1 MAGSR
6 LSTGEARARAESV
19 ARASYGRLLALL
31 AAPTGDLQ
39 AAEDALADAFLR
51 ALTTW
56 PVSGIPENPEA
67 WLFTVSRNRQRD
79 RYRSAA
85 YRTSVPLE
93 PDDASPGAGPPG
105 GTARRTG
112 TRGVVPSPVGSGFAL
127 PGAVHWD
134 EVDVEAIPDRRLAL
148 LFVCAHPAIDPGVRT
163 PLMLQVIL
171 GVPADRIASAFA
183 VPAPAMA
190 QRLVRAKRRIR
201 EARIPFV
208 LPDTTVL
215 KERLPAVLEAV
226 YGAYAL
232 DWRSPL
238 PGARRVRA
246 GVGTGEPA
254 KADADAHSQAGV
266 DAGSRSRANVD
277 AGTRSQADGD
287 ARAREPAGADA
298 GARSQ
303 AGGDA
308 AAHSQ
313 TDGDAGAPKPAG
325 ADANP
330 GTRSPAEAD
339 AGARSQAD
347 ADADPPESLAAEA
360 LYLATVLAELLPD
373 EPEVHG
379 LAALICL
386 SLARGTART
395 ASAGGFVPLALQ
407 DTSLWDRNLIARGEE
422 HLRQAHSLGRIGR
435 FQLEA
440 AMQSVHCARAR
451 TGTTDWQALLRLN
464 EALVALKPTL
474 GGIVSLASTLGEAS
488 GPDAALSFLDTANAP
503 ALEDFQP
510 AWATRAHLL
519 VEAGRAMEAAAAYGR
534 ALALTTDPAL
544 RGFLEGALQRLTAAV
559 PPSADTD

>member
-1 MAGSR
+1 M
-6 LSTGEARARAESV
+6 STAEARARAESV

-67 WLFTVSRNRQRD
+67 WLFAVSRNRQRD

-93 PDDASPGAGPPG
+93 PDAGSSGADPPG
-105 GTARRTG
+105 GTS
-112 TRGVVPSPVGSGFAL
+112 RGAGSLGGIPSPGGSCSAL

-134 EVDVEAIPDRRLAL
+134 EVDVEAIPDRRLSL

-163 PLMLQVIL
+163 PLMLQVVL
-171 GVPADRIASAFA
+171 GVPSDRIAAAFA
-183 VPAPAMA
+183 VPTPAMA

-208 LPDTTVL
+208 LPDMTVL

-232 DWRSPL
+232 DWRSRL

-246 GVGTGEPA
+246 GAGTGEPA
-254 KADADAHSQAGV
+254 GAGSQLQTDADSGARFRADADTGTRNQAGPDCGAQSPADE
-266 DAGSRSRANVD
+266 DAWG
-277 AGTRSQADGD
+277 
-287 ARAREPAGADA
+287 
-298 GARSQ
+298 RSQ
-303 AGGDA
+303 AG
-308 AAHSQ
+308 S
-313 TDGDAGAPKPAG
+313 
-325 ADANP
+325 
-330 GTRSPAEAD
+330 
-339 AGARSQAD
+339 
-347 ADADPPESLAAEA
+347 DADPPESLAAEA
-360 LYLATVLAELLPD
+360 LYLATVLTELLPD

-407 DTSLWDRNLIARGEE
+407 DTSLWHRDLIARGEE
-422 HLRQAHSLGRIGR
+422 HLRRAHPLGRIGR

-451 TGTTDWQALLRLN
+451 TGRTDWQALLRLN
-464 EALVALKPTL
+464 EALVALTPTL

-488 GPDAALSFLDTANAP
+488 GPDAALSFLDAANAP

-519 VEAGRAMEAAAAYGR
+519 TQAGRTTEAAGAYGR

-544 RGFLEGALQRLTAAV
+544 RGFLEGALQRLTAPG
-559 PPSADTD
+559 PPAADTD

>member
-1 MAGSR
+1 MAGTG
-6 LSTGEARARAESV
+6 LSTAEARARAESV

-67 WLFTVSRNRQRD
+67 WLYTVSRNRQRD

-93 PDDASPGAGPPG
+93 PDAGASGAAASPGGTSQGASLLG
-105 GTARRTG
+105 GLR
-112 TRGVVPSPVGSGFAL
+112 SPAGSGSAL
-127 PGAVHWD
+127 SDAVRWD
-134 EVDVEAIPDRRLAL
+134 EVDVDAIPDRRLAL

-163 PLMLQVIL
+163 PLMLQVVL
-171 GVPADRIASAFA
+171 GVPSDRIASAFA

-215 KERLPAVLEAV
+215 KQRLPAVLEAV

-238 PGARRVRA
+238 PGAVRVRTGA
-246 GVGTGEPA
+246 GTGEPA
-254 KADADAHSQAGV
+254 GGGNGAGGSAGGGTGARNQAGADPGAHSQA
-266 DAGSRSRANVD
+266 
-277 AGTRSQADGD
+277 
-287 ARAREPAGADA
+287 EPDA
-298 GARSQ
+298 GAR
-303 AGGDA
+303 
-308 AAHSQ
+308 
-313 TDGDAGAPKPAG
+313 
-325 ADANP
+325 N
-330 GTRSPAEAD
+330 
-339 AGARSQAD
+339 QAD
-347 ADADPPESLAAEA
+347 ADAGSRTQIGADAGSQLQTGSDADASESLAAEA

-407 DTSLWDRNLIARGEE
+407 DTSLWDRDLIARGEE
-422 HLRQAHSLGRIGR
+422 HLQRAYSLARIGR

-451 TGTTDWQALLRLN
+451 TGRTDWQALLRLN
-464 EALVALKPTL
+464 EALVALTPTL
-474 GGIVSLASTLGEAS
+474 GGIVSLAATLGEAS
-488 GPDAALSFLDTANAP
+488 GPDAALTFLDAANAP
-503 ALEDFQP
+503 ALQDFQP

-519 VEAGRAMEAAAAYGR
+519 AEAGRTAEAAGAYGR

-544 RGFLEGALQRLTAAV
+544 RGFLKEALRRLTAPG
-559 PPSADTD
+559 PPSGDTD

>member
-1 MAGSR
+1 M
-6 LSTGEARARAESV
+6 STAEARARAESV

-51 ALTTW
+51 ALTNW

-93 PDDASPGAGPPG
+93 PDAGSSGAGPPS
-105 GTARRTG
+105 GTSRRTG
-112 TRGVVPSPVGSGFAL
+112 SLVAVPSPVGSGSAL

-163 PLMLQVIL
+163 PLMLQVVL
-171 GVPADRIASAFA
+171 GVPSDRIASAFA

-232 DWRSPL
+232 DWRSPS

-246 GVGTGEPA
+246 GVGLGEP
-254 KADADAHSQAGV
+254 S
-266 DAGSRSRANVD
+266 
-277 AGTRSQADGD
+277 
-287 ARAREPAGADA
+287 GADA
-298 GARSQ
+298 GAQPQTGVDARARLG
-303 AGGDA
+303 AGPDTG
-308 AAHSQ
+308 AHSE
-313 TDGDAGAPKPAG
+313 AGAG
-325 ADANP
+325 
-330 GTRSPAEAD
+330 
-339 AGARSQAD
+339 
-347 ADADPPESLAAEA
+347 ADPPENLAAEA
-360 LYLATVLAELLPD
+360 LYLATLLTELLPN

-407 DTSLWDRNLIARGEE
+407 DTSLWDRDLIARGEE
-422 HLRQAHSLGRIGR
+422 HLRRAHSLGRIGR

-451 TGTTDWQALLRLN
+451 TGRTDWQALLRLN
-464 EALVALKPTL
+464 EALVALTPTL

-488 GPDAALSFLDTANAP
+488 GPDAALSFLDAANAP

-519 VEAGRAMEAAAAYGR
+519 AEAGRTAEAAEAYGR

-544 RGFLEGALQRLTAAV
+544 RGFLEQALQHLTAPG
-559 PPSADTD
+559 PPSADTGTGTD